1 MSYICYRTTN
11 ESNKE
16 GLKISYHLEAYFKTC
31 YGTFKEVVLFPSY
44 HKTQVFEAEKW
55 INLDPLTR
63 KTDNMENL
71 FILKCRT
78 IIEKNHV

>member
-1 MSYICYRTTN
+1 MSQ
-11 ESNKE
+11 NKE

-63 KTDNMENL
+63 KPINMENL